1 MEPLLY
7 INGLYI
13 DCKMN
18 ISCKDE
24 HNKGQKWYGPKQ
36 KILRGGGNNI

>member
-18 ISCKDE
+18 ISCKDGLD
-24 HNKGQKWYGPKQ
+24 KGQKWY
-36 KILRGGGNNI
+36 RANRSRRY